1 MEAHKKKSG
10 AYFMNQFSMNKL
22 QDKYR
27 IPSARAGWWDYSGEG
42 SYFLTIVTHHREHSF
57 GTVCNKIMELS
68 HIGESAQ
75 QFWMDIPTH
84 FPSVKLGSFVVMPNH
99 IHGILNVENG
109 ITSKTNVDDMTSV
122 ETLHAR
128 SKHESINTSEIK
140 NQSIGA
146 VDCNE
151 EGELYGFAEET
162 LHATSLRMTAISP
175 KAGSLARIIGSY
187 KSAVSKCAH
196 ITDAEF
202 EWQERFH
209 DHIILDANELN
220 RIEHYIQHNPE
231 NWVDDCY
238 CNPIVP
244 QIP

>member
-1 MEAHKKKSG
+1 
-10 AYFMNQFSMNKL
+10 MNKF

-27 IPSARAGWWDYSGEG
+27 IPSARAVWWDYSGQG
-42 SYFLTIVTHHREHSF
+42 SYFVTIVTHHREHSF
-57 GTVCNKIMELS
+57 GTICNKLMVLS

-109 ITSKTNVDDMTSV
+109 APTINSSVV
-122 ETLHAR
+122 ETVHAP
-128 SKHESINTSEIK
+128 SEHASSEHVTSQHPSSLNVRCEIATE
-140 NQSIGA
+140 IIIVGA
-146 VDCNE
+146 LDDNE
-151 EGELYGFAEET
+151 KGKLAGSAEET
-162 LHATSLRMTAISP
+162 LHATSLQRMTAISP

-196 ITDAEF
+196 KIDAEF

-209 DHIILDANELN
+209 DHIIRDANELN